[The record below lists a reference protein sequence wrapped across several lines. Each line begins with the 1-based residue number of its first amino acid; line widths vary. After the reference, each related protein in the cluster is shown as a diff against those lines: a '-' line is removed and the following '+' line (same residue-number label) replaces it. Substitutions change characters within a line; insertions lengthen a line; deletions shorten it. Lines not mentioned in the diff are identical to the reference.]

1 MTETIQK
8 LAQKLEASISSVILG
23 KEKQIRLI
31 ITSFFSGGHVLL
43 DDIPGTGKTTLA
55 RALAASVDGKLG
67 RIQFTPDLLPADVT
81 GIQYYDMNS
90 GKFILKKG
98 PVFAH
103 IVLADEINRAT
114 PRTQSAMLECMGE
127 TQVTLDG
134 TTYPLPQP
142 FFVIATQNPV
152 EFEGTF
158 PLPEAQTDRFFMR
171 LSLGYPEREAE
182 ISMMERYKADVDVP
196 LSSVRPVCSCE
207 DILAVRNAVQQ
218 ITVSRKIREY
228 IADIVQATREDTR
241 LTLGVS
247 PRGTLALMRG
257 AQAYAGI
264 QGRDF
269 VLPDDVKA
277 IAVPIL
283 AHRIITGVQ
292 NRLRL
297 SSSGEEIISSILEKL
312 PSPVD

>member
-1 MTETIQK
+1 MTETMQK

-31 ITSFFSGGHVLL
+31 VTSFFCGGHVLL

-81 GIQYYDMNS
+81 GIHYYEMNS

-98 PVFAH
+98 PVFTN

-182 ISMMERYKADVDVP
+182 ISMMERYKADADVP

-207 DILAVRNAVQQ
+207 DILTVRNAVQQ

>member
-1 MTETIQK
+1 MTETMQK

-23 KEKQIRLI
+23 KEQQIRLI

-98 PVFAH
+98 PVFTN

-127 TQVTLDG
+127 AQVTLDG

-182 ISMMERYKADVDVP
+182 ISMMERYKADADVP

-207 DILAVRNAVQQ
+207 DILAVRNPVQQ

-277 IAVPIL
+277 VAVPIL

>member
-1 MTETIQK
+1 MTETMQK

-23 KEKQIRLI
+23 KEQQIRLI

-98 PVFAH
+98 PVFTN

-127 TQVTLDG
+127 AQVTLDG

-182 ISMMERYKADVDVP
+182 ISMMERYKADADVP

-247 PRGTLALMRG
+247 PRGTLALLRG
-257 AQAYAGI
+257 AQAYAAI
-264 QGRDF
+264 QGRNY
-269 VLPDDVKA
+269 VLPDDVKEM
-277 IAVPIL
+277 AVPVL
-283 AHRIITGVQ
+283 AHRIVSGTQ

-297 SSSGEEIISSILEKL
+297 SASSAEIISSILDNI
-312 PSPVD
+312 PSPMD

>member
-1 MTETIQK
+1 MTETMQK

-23 KEKQIRLI
+23 KEQQIRLI

-98 PVFAH
+98 PVFTN

-127 TQVTLDG
+127 AQVTLDG

-182 ISMMERYKADVDVP
+182 ISMMERYKADADVP

-277 IAVPIL
+277 VAVPIL